1 MSDFSFMKSG
11 FSNLVEP
18 DTISEEFMIQIGGL
32 IMAFMKNGVK
42 IAAKYVEH
50 AGRDGITPDD
60 IKRGLQLEV
69 FQFSKREDT
78 PKNIKDTIEWLK
90 NDIEEYGSLDERCD
104 DIPDITD
111 YVTDGMSIATNEPT
125 CEFSLSTCECPICK
139 QMNVVNMLWKHWTPE
154 TMLETVLK
162 RGIDKIATTMS

>member
-1 MSDFSFMKSG
+1 MSDFSFMKTG

-18 DTISEEFMIQIGGL
+18 DVNEETMLQIGGL

-42 IAAKYVEH
+42 IAAEYVKC

-78 PKNIKDTIEWLK
+78 PKNIEDTIEWLK
-90 NDIEEYGSLDERCD
+90 DDVREYGSLTSRGGNIPDVTEYVTG
-104 DIPDITD
+104 DIP
-111 YVTDGMSIATNEPT
+111 IAENEPT
-125 CEFSLSTCECPICK
+125 KDFSPSTCDCANCR
-139 QMNVVNMLWKHWTPE
+139 QVNAVNALWQHWKPE
-154 TMLETVLK
+154 TMLESILQ
-162 RGIDKIATTMS
+162 RAINKISTEMS